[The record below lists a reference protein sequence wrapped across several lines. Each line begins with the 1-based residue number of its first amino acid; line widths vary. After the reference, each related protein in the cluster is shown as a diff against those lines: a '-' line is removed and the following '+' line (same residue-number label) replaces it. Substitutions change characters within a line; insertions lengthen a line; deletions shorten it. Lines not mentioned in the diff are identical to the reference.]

1 MAEVGVNVARVYG
14 LPFTTVLEWSAADVL
29 IAAWSIGRAATSEQ
43 YRAHTLVLYAANLTA
58 VAFHEPQKLSES
70 ARSLEA
76 HAPAWEQP
84 EKPTS
89 AGSWDD
95 LAAMATKMGAG

>member
-1 MAEVGVNVARVYG
+1 M
-14 LPFTTVLEWSAADVL
+14 
-29 IAAWSIGRAATSEQ
+29 SEQ
-43 YRAHTLVLYAANLTA
+43 YRAHTLVLYGASLTA

-76 HAPAWEQP
+76 HAPAREQP

-89 AGSWDD
+89 VGSWTDFEAF
-95 LAAMATKMGAG
+95 AARMGVG